1 MYLSNELLEL
11 ESTKLNPVMSK
22 HYLDVEKLDED
33 EVWERERLEETLRII
48 GDPNLKNMISPKRRS
63 DNQVFKDMQRIELEI
78 DYLLN

>member
-78 DYLLN
+78 GYLLN